1 MVQEFIIPEKQRGLV
16 FEGGESLAAYGAG
29 VFQAL
34 YENIT
39 KEDERK
45 EEEIDRPL
53 FDIVAGTSIGAINA
67 SILIS
72 LKEDRRYQ
80 GLLEGTFSIDKI
92 VIIERKNDSDTISNK
107 HLTQA
112 GKDNRESKSTGGCI
126 ADSRLSLGC

>member
-1 MVQEFIIPEKQRGLV
+1 MAQEFIIPEKQRGLV
-16 FEGGESLAAYGAG
+16 FQGGGSLAAYEAG

-45 EEEIDRPL
+45 AGGKEEEIDRPL
-53 FDIVAGTSIGAINA
+53 FDIVPGTSIGAINA

-72 LKEDRRYQ
+72 FKEDRRYQ

-107 HLTQA
+107 HLTLRQ
-112 GKDNRESKSTGGCI
+112 GKTIESQNLR
-126 ADSRLSLGC
+126 AAA